1 MVNETTLATGLVMD
15 PTTAINTAAAVDDN
29 SFFTFF
35 PEDVFGPIPDLL
47 RKLLVDTGFDRLA
60 TFVTITSDDV
70 DDLEKECE
78 VKLKLG
84 HKRLLSQM
92 VEHGKYL
99 MINKKSDHVH
109 KKHSTASMPA
119 ASNVLGLE
127 TLSKKR
133 DKFQEHPVNNVKE
146 VLMQSI
152 QKTIRSFC
160 KTNRIDSFS
169 IAELNLL
176 QSKEGNSYGAEIICV
191 CGEKVKVYITRKKN
205 NSITS
210 NMLR

>member
-1 MVNETTLATGLVMD
+1 TGLVMD

-70 DDLEKECE
+70 GDLEKECE

-92 VEHGKYL
+92 VEHG
-99 MINKKSDHVH
+99 N
-109 KKHSTASMPA
+109 MPA

-146 VLMQSI
+146 V
-152 QKTIRSFC
+152 
-160 KTNRIDSFS
+160 
-169 IAELNLL
+169 
-176 QSKEGNSYGAEIICV
+176 
-191 CGEKVKVYITRKKN
+191 
-205 NSITS
+205 
-210 NMLR
+210 